1 MTYAAVPAN
10 QPHIDLGPE
19 WSPEQAEARQIM
31 ERGLQSFLTVARQQ
45 PRDPFH
51 PPPEAPLR
59 SYQAAMQQLNWLQRP
74 EEASELAYQAGMVG
88 LMAERAQ
95 ARRARLSRRPAL
107 AMGYV
112 IVPGPDPGFT
122 LLDMAWAGV
131 PLRYHPR
138 VRYRL

>member
-1 MTYAAVPAN
+1 MPAT

-19 WSPEQAEARQIM
+19 WSPEQAEARQTM
-31 ERGLQSFLTVARQQ
+31 ERGLQAFLTVARQQ

-51 PPPEAPLR
+51 PPDETQLRRYQEAFQELSLR
-59 SYQAAMQQLNWLQRP
+59 RP
-74 EEASELAYQAGMVG
+74 EEASELAYQAGTVG

-95 ARRARLSRRPAL
+95 GRRARLSRHPGL
-107 AMGYV
+107 GYI

-138 VRYRL
+138 VRYR